1 MFIFFKLS
9 TMTSEI
15 LASGNLEKALC
26 TKMSIT
32 ALYKENFPKMVIKSQ
47 RIKTLTVQ
55 KEKKNFKY
63 YTLT

>member
-26 TKMSIT
+26 TKMFIT
-32 ALYKENFPKMVIKSQ
+32 ALHIVVVFRMCSVEHD
-47 RIKTLTVQ
+47 
-55 KEKKNFKY
+55 
-63 YTLT
+63 

>member
-1 MFIFFKLS
+1 
-9 TMTSEI
+9 
-15 LASGNLEKALC
+15 
-26 TKMSIT
+26 MSIT